1 MQRIE
6 EYNQL
11 LEDSKEVLRKD
22 TTLWKGFLKF
32 ATQFTHYQF
41 FDQILI
47 YVQNPKATAC
57 ATFDQW
63 KKIGRYVRKGEHS
76 IVLLDETGKRGK
88 LRHIFDVTATGPDQE
103 FEYRPK
109 PILPEQ
115 REELARKLNAAYS
128 RENSAY
134 AADSARW
141 DGDLEHTLS
150 QIALSMTQEYYNL
163 SPDQAAAQ
171 SESTEIPAYY
181 IATATSAMYL
191 LLEKYGFSQ
200 EAESLDFSCMNQLD
214 METFSGVGNAA
225 SAILSWTARLVRTVQ
240 REQVRERGNEHERND
255 NGRYSETDHISS
267 GGRFPGSEHRT
278 PGERRESAGVTEVRD
293 DAEKLSEGEQPSGI
307 RESGSEWN
315 TVSGDGEG
323 GRSSGSDQG
332 TGITATAQGRGSDRG
347 TETERS
353 AQMGGTD
360 GILPPSGGGNYSDGT
375 GVQLTLSDYF
385 EIRPTD
391 RENVSDSDTPK
402 AEHEEIQIEQTEQAA
417 GETPAAFV
425 IPESELVRILQRGSG
440 FEGGKIRIAAFYQKE
455 SDAAKRAAFLK
466 EEYGIGGWTFQFE
479 EGVTGWVDWNAR
491 GLSIKKFHDEDNSV
505 VKLSW
510 LQVEKRIGQLIENDQ
525 YFLESEKEDEIIQIS
540 IIDGLGNVLINELVH
555 PYWKKSWSEAARVNG
570 ITPDRVANAPYPHEL
585 IPKVK
590 GIFAAADLLVAY
602 NNQFDLNFLEEWG
615 IQAIGKKQFD
625 VMLAFA
631 REYGEWNDF
640 FCDYKW
646 QKLGT
651 AAAYYGYH
659 FRAHDS
665 LEDVRATLYIFD
677 QMQHS
682 NKRELFEDYFWEDSE
697 DEFDEE
703 EEW

>member
-417 GETPAAFV
+417 GETPAAG
-425 IPESELVRILQRGSG
+425 SMSIL
-440 FEGGKIRIAAFYQKE
+440 
-455 SDAAKRAAFLK
+455 
-466 EEYGIGGWTFQFE
+466 
-479 EGVTGWVDWNAR
+479 
-491 GLSIKKFHDEDNSV
+491 
-505 VKLSW
+505 
-510 LQVEKRIGQLIENDQ
+510 
-525 YFLESEKEDEIIQIS
+525 
-540 IIDGLGNVLINELVH
+540 
-555 PYWKKSWSEAARVNG
+555 
-570 ITPDRVANAPYPHEL
+570 
-585 IPKVK
+585 
-590 GIFAAADLLVAY
+590 
-602 NNQFDLNFLEEWG
+602 
-615 IQAIGKKQFD
+615 
-625 VMLAFA
+625 
-631 REYGEWNDF
+631 
-640 FCDYKW
+640 
-646 QKLGT
+646 
-651 AAAYYGYH
+651 
-659 FRAHDS
+659 
-665 LEDVRATLYIFD
+665 
-677 QMQHS
+677 
-682 NKRELFEDYFWEDSE
+682 
-697 DEFDEE
+697 
-703 EEW
+703 